1 MQFNISY
8 SEALKRSDEDVMEL
22 LQGGYDAAL
31 KIIIERY
38 SERLKHF
45 TYRYTHCR
53 MDSEDLVQETFM
65 RVYRSKHRYKRIA
78 KFSTWLY
85 TIAFNLTKSHYKK
98 AQRMKTTSL
107 SNDYNDDD
115 MDWELPDT
123 NYCPDVEVDQ
133 KMSLQLIYDALEE
146 LPAEFKEAVVMRD
159 LKQMT
164 YDEIVQI
171 TGVPMGTVKSRI
183 NRGRARIKKILE
195 PVFTSETLFAA

>member
-1 MQFNISY
+1 
-8 SEALKRSDEDVMEL
+8 
-22 LQGGYDAAL
+22 
-31 KIIIERY
+31 
-38 SERLKHF
+38 
-45 TYRYTHCR
+45 

>member
-1 MQFNISY
+1 
-8 SEALKRSDEDVMEL
+8 MEL

-31 KIIIERY
+31 KIIVDRY
-38 SERLKHF
+38 SERLNHF
-45 TYRYTHCR
+45 IYRYTHCR
-53 MDSEDLVQETFM
+53 LDSEDLVQETFM

-98 AQRMKTTSL
+98 AQRMQTTSL

-115 MDWELPDT
+115 LDWELPDT
-123 NYCPDVEVDQ
+123 RYSPELEVDQ
-133 KMSLQLIYDALEE
+133 RMSLQLIYDALEE
-146 LPAEFKEAVVMRD
+146 LPDEFKEAVVMRD

-195 PVFTSETLFAA
+195 PVLTSETLFAA